1 MTSVLL
7 VDTIK
12 NSLDSADTVAFGGPV
27 KYPGSILQ
35 IKQEEI
41 SEITISAN
49 ATLSTLTFTPKQVG
63 SKIYYQLYIPNVT
76 GSAGGRA
83 TFEIYGGTDST
94 ATNNTKIGKN
104 RLALDGTGA
113 DETVTL
119 YMCEFGMMSTVS
131 TNTHYLF
138 ARLAHTTN
146 TVLARHSDGTSA
158 TKGKLIMMEIAQ

>member
-41 SEITISAN
+41 GE
-49 ATLSTLTFTPKQVG
+49 ATLSTDNTLATITFTPKQVG

-76 GSAGGRA
+76 GSSSSRA
-83 TFEIYGGTDST
+83 TFEVYGGTDST
-94 ATNNTKIGKN
+94 FSNNTKIGRN

-113 DETVTL
+113 EETVTL

-131 TNTHYLF
+131 TSTHYLF
-138 ARLAHTTN
+138 ARFGHSTN
-146 TVLARHSDGTSA
+146 VVVARHADGTSA
-158 TKGKLIMMEIAQ
+158 TKGKFIMMEIAQ